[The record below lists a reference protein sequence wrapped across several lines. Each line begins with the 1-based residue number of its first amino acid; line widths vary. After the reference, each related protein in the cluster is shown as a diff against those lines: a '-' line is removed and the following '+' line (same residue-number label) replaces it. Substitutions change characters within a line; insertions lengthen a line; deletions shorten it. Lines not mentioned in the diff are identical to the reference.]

1 MTGLRELKTLT
12 PFSIDALAYFVSK
25 PPTSNFF
32 VVISLKKKSNEK
44 TIDKFNCPSPPISR
58 KISLQYTYNYRI
70 VVTKVKKQI

>member
-12 PFSIDALAYFVSK
+12 PFIIDALAYFVSK

-44 TIDKFNCPSPPISR
+44 TIVKLTNLTAPLPPFQE
-58 KISLQYTYNYRI
+58 K
-70 VVTKVKKQI
+70 KVHNIHITTEQL